1 MYVIAVEGIS
11 VKWKRYEIFI
21 FGEMCN
27 VDIIHNTN
35 IAVVF
40 VARRVCFIYMLSICD
55 NDTAHII

>member
-1 MYVIAVEGIS
+1 MLNGS
-11 VKWKRYEIFI
+11 GMRYSFLERCV
-21 FGEMCN
+21 MCN

-40 VARRVCFIYMLSICD
+40 AARRVCFIYMLSICD